1 MRITFLGTAGALPSV
16 DRAPSA
22 VLLEREGER
31 LLFDCGEGTQRQMMR
46 FRTGFAIDVI
56 CITHLHGDH
65 ILGLPGLLQTM
76 DFNGRTAPLELIA
89 PPGGQAAIE
98 ELIGVGGFSPSFP
111 LEIATATAGR
121 AAVETAAYTV
131 TPVATDHRGGP
142 SVGYLLRE
150 ADRLGRFDRAAAEAL
165 GVPPGP
171 LFGRLHRGESV
182 ELADGRVIHSEAVVG
197 PPRPGRQVLYTGDTR
212 PLGAVD
218 AVTGE
223 LDLLIHDATF
233 TDADAARAETT
244 GHSTAAQAAADA
256 VANDAQRLALVH
268 LSSRYGGDTSG
279 LLAEA
284 RAVTTDATVLAPE
297 DGETVVLPVRDAPDV

>member
-46 FRTGFAIDVI
+46 FRTGFGIDVI
-56 CITHLHGDH
+56 CISHLHGDH

-76 DFNGRTAPLELIA
+76 DFNGRTAPLEIVA
-89 PPGGQAAIE
+89 PPGGHAAIE

-111 LEIATATAGR
+111 LRIATAAAGT
-121 AAVETAAYTV
+121 AAVETAAYSL
-131 TPVATDHRGGP
+131 TPVPTDHRGGP

-150 ADRLGRFDRAAAEAL
+150 ADRLGRFDRARAEAL

-171 LFGRLHRGESV
+171 LFGRLHRGESI
-182 ELADGRVIHSEAVVG
+182 ELDDGRVIHSEEVVG
-197 PPRPGRQVLYTGDTR
+197 PSRPGRQVLYTGDTR
-212 PLGAVD
+212 PTGALA
-218 AVTGE
+218 AVSGE
-223 LDLLIHDATF
+223 LDLMIHDATF
-233 TDADAARAETT
+233 TDADAERAETT

-256 VANDAQRLALVH
+256 VANRAQRLALVH

-279 LLAEA
+279 VLAEA
-284 RAVTTDATVLAPE
+284 RAVATDVTVLAPA
-297 DGETVVLPVRDAPDV
+297 DGETVTLPYRDASDV

>member
-1 MRITFLGTAGALPSV
+1 MRVTFLGTAGALPSV

-46 FRTGFAIDVI
+46 FRTGFGIDVI
-56 CITHLHGDH
+56 CISHLHGDH

-111 LEIATATAGR
+111 LRISTASAGTP
-121 AAVETAAYTV
+121 AVDTAAYSV
-131 TPVATDHRGGP
+131 TPVSTDHRGGP

-150 ADRLGRFDRAAAEAL
+150 ADRLGRFDRATAEAL

-182 ELADGRVIHSEAVVG
+182 ELADGEVIHSEDVVG
-197 PPRPGRQVLYTGDTR
+197 PARPGRQVLYTGDTR
-212 PLGAVD
+212 PVGELA

-223 LDLLIHDATF
+223 LDLMIHDATF

-256 VANDAQRLALVH
+256 VANGA
-268 LSSRYGGDTSG
+268 SG
-279 LLAEA
+279 VLAEA
-284 RAVTTDATVLAPE
+284 RAVATEASVLAPA
-297 DGETVVLPVRDAPDV
+297 DGETVTLPYRDATDV

>member
-1 MRITFLGTAGALPSV
+1 MRVTFLGTAGALPSV

-22 VLLEREGER
+22 VLLEREGDR

-46 FRTGFAIDVI
+46 FRTGFGIDVI
-56 CITHLHGDH
+56 CISHLHGDH

-111 LEIATATAGR
+111 LRISTASAGTP
-121 AAVETAAYTV
+121 AVDTAAYSV
-131 TPVATDHRGGP
+131 TPVPTDHRGGP

-150 ADRLGRFDRAAAEAL
+150 ADRLGRFDRARAEAL

-182 ELADGRVIHSEAVVG
+182 ELADGEVIHSEDVVG
-197 PPRPGRQVLYTGDTR
+197 PARPGRQVLYTGDTR
-212 PLGAVD
+212 PV
-218 AVTGE
+218 GE
-223 LDLLIHDATF
+223 LAAITGDLDLMIHDATF

-256 VANDAQRLALVH
+256 VANGAHRLALVH

-279 LLAEA
+279 VLAEA
-284 RAVTTDATVLAPE
+284 RAVATEASVLAPA
-297 DGETVVLPVRDAPDV
+297 DGETVTLPYRDATDV